1 MFIFQKCW
9 PHQQPS
15 PSSCSTS
22 VTILY
27 YKHFLHP
34 LTEVNVCT
42 VVGTV
47 HEYLFF
53 VFPQVC
59 FNFLV
64 LAFVVDGVGLARAPQ
79 MKRRCNIITIHVP
92 LLHMGC
98 GVHWYKRFVLDVIP
112 PTPPSLPPAISL
124 SP

>member
-47 HEYLFF
+47 HEYIFF
-53 VFPQVC
+53 ALPQAC

-64 LAFVVDGVGLARAPQ
+64 LAFVVETSCPSRPHPI
-79 MKRRCNIITIHVP
+79 IIT
-92 LLHMGC
+92 LLFCIWVVGC
-98 GVHWYKRFVLDVIP
+98 TFFWYKRFVLDVIP